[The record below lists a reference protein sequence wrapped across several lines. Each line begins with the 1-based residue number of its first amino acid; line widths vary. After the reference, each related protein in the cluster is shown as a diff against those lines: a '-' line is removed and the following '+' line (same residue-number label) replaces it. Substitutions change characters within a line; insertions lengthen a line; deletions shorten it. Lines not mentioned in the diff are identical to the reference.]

1 MQTLS
6 LALRNSEDVGL
17 ALPSVFPSL
26 EKMGAKFRR
35 GQLSLIAGGPGT
47 GKSAVASYIA
57 ANAGYG
63 DFNELGVPTLYFS
76 ADTDKRTL
84 GNRIAASVSH
94 MTVDEAEDL
103 LLKGHAGIMRILEDN
118 TNHIWFNWNN
128 GPNLSDIQDEVE
140 AFAHATGEWPH
151 LIVIDNLKN
160 IWVETSGDGGEHIR
174 YDRVLDFLHELAG
187 YTNAHIMVLHHVTG
201 FYENGDQPIPMSGIL
216 GKVSKPF
223 RLIITLYRPNDD
235 QIGLSIVKNST
246 GKMDPKGTLAAFL
259 DIDLARQQFIDK
271 SEEEK
276 VSAGLST
283 EPGEQPSPSDE
294 TTGLPVQ

>member
-6 LALRNSEDVGL
+6 LALRSSEDVGT
-17 ALPSVFPSL
+17 ALPGVFRSL
-26 EKMGAKFRR
+26 NDMGAKFRR
-35 GQLSLIAGGPGT
+35 GQLSLICGGPGT
-47 GKSAVASYIA
+47 GKSAVAAFIA
-57 ANAGYG
+57 TRMAYG
-63 DFNELGVPTLYFS
+63 EYDEVPVPTLYFS

-94 MTVDEAEDL
+94 MTVDETEEL
-103 LLKGHAGIMRILEDN
+103 INKGHTGIMSILEDN

-140 AFAHATGEWPH
+140 AFAHATGDWPH

-160 IWVETSGDGGEHIR
+160 VWVETSGDGGEHVR

-187 YTNAHIMVLHHVTG
+187 HTNAHVMVLHHVTG
-201 FYENGDQPIPMSGIL
+201 FYEDGDKPIPMSGIL

-223 RLIITLYRPNDD
+223 RLIITLYRPNDG

-246 GKMDPKGTLAAFL
+246 GKMKPDGTLAVYL
-259 DIDLARQQFIDK
+259 DLDLERQQFIEK
-271 SEEEK
+271 TSEEK
-276 VSAGLST
+276 VSDGLK
-283 EPGEQPSPSDE
+283 EEE
-294 TTGLPVQ
+294 RAEA

>member
-6 LALRNSEDVGL
+6 LALRSSEAVGT
-17 ALPSVFPSL
+17 ALPAVFPSL

-57 ANAGYG
+57 AHAGYG
-63 DFNELGVPTLYFS
+63 EFNETGVPCLYFS

-84 GNRIAASVSH
+84 GNRVAASVSH
-94 MTVDEAEDL
+94 MTVDEAEEL
-103 LLKGHAGIMRILEDN
+103 ILKGHDGILRILDDN
-118 TNHIWFNWNN
+118 TSHIWFNWNN
-128 GPNLSDIQDEVE
+128 GPNLMDIQDEVE

-160 IWVETSGDGGEHIR
+160 IWVDTNGEGGEHVR

-187 YTNAHIMVLHHVTG
+187 LTNAHIMVLHHVTG
-201 FYENGDQPIPMSGIL
+201 HYENGDEPIPMSGIL

-223 RLIITLYRPNDD
+223 RLIITLYRPDEG

-246 GKMDPKGTLAAFL
+246 GKMDPRGGLVCVL
-259 DIDLARQQFIDK
+259 DIDLERQQFIDRTD
-271 SEEEK
+271 EEK
-276 VSAGLST
+276 VSEGLNT
-283 EPGEQPSPSDE
+283 ETE
-294 TTGLPVQ
+294 TEV

>member
-6 LALRNSEDVGL
+6 LALRGSEDVGT
-17 ALPSVFPSL
+17 ALPGVFLSL
-26 EKMGAKFRR
+26 DNMGAKFRR

-47 GKSAVASYIA
+47 GKSAVAAFIA
-57 ANAGYG
+57 TRMAYG
-63 DFNELGVPTLYFS
+63 EFGEVPVPTLYFS

-94 MTVDEAEDL
+94 MTVDETEDL
-103 LLKGHAGIMRILEDN
+103 LIKGHPGIMTILEDN

-128 GPNLSDIQDEVE
+128 GPNLSDIQNEVE

-160 IWVETSGDGGEHIR
+160 IWVDTQGDGGEHIR

-201 FYENGDQPIPMSGIL
+201 FYEDGDKPIPMSGIL

-246 GKMDPKGTLAAFL
+246 GKMQANGSLSVFL
-259 DIDLARQQFIDK
+259 GLDLERQQFIDT
-271 SEEEK
+271 SSEEK
-276 VSAGLST
+276 VSDGLKEENS
-283 EPGEQPSPSDE
+283 SA
-294 TTGLPVQ
+294 

>member
-26 EKMGAKFRR
+26 ETLGAKFRR
-35 GQLSLIAGGPGT
+35 GQLSLIVGGPGT
-47 GKSAVASYIA
+47 GKSALSCYMA
-57 ANAGYG
+57 ARMAYG
-63 DFNELGVPTLYFS
+63 EYGETPVPTLYFS

-84 GNRIAASVSH
+84 GNRIAASVAH
-94 MTVDEAEDL
+94 MTVDETEDL
-103 LLKGHAGIMRILEDN
+103 LLKGHPGIMSILEDN

-160 IWVETSGDGGEHIR
+160 IWVETQGDGGEHIR

-187 YTNAHIMVLHHVTG
+187 HTNAHVMVLHHVVG
-201 FYENGDQPIPMSGIL
+201 NYEDGNQPIPMSGIL

-246 GKMDPKGTLAAFL
+246 GKMQANGSLSTFL
-259 DIDLARQQFIDK
+259 DIDLSRQQFIDK
-271 SEEEK
+271 SAEEIAN
-276 VSAGLST
+276 AGLPT
-283 EPGEQPSPSDE
+283 GEGIVPNSSDE
-294 TTGLPVQ
+294 ANL

>member
-6 LALRNSEDVGL
+6 LALRNSESVGT

-57 ANAGYG
+57 ANSAYG
-63 DFNELGVPTLYFS
+63 EFLEEGVPTLYFS

-94 MTVDEAEDL
+94 MTVDETEDL
-103 LLKGHAGIMRILEDN
+103 LLKGHPGIMRILEDN
-118 TNHIWFNWNN
+118 TSHIWFNWNN
-128 GPNLSDIQDEVE
+128 GPNLNDIKDEVE
-140 AFAHATGEWPH
+140 AFAHATGDWPH

-160 IWVETSGDGGEHIR
+160 IWVDVQGDGGEHIR

-201 FYENGDQPIPMSGIL
+201 YYENGDQPIPMSGIL

-223 RLIITLYRPNDD
+223 RLIITLFRPNDD

-246 GKMDPKGTLAAFL
+246 GKMAPNGSLVVYL
-259 DIDLARQQFIDK
+259 DIDLERQQFIDK
-271 SEEEK
+271 TSEEK
-276 VSAGLST
+276 ANAGIPDA
-283 EPGEQPSPSDE
+283 PGVESSSSDE
-294 TTGLPVQ
+294 DSRQSV